1 MDIEEKYHI
10 ILEYCRIERALG
22 TRKEGG
28 FNPLIFPTMHEVID
42 LVNPKSILEIG
53 FNAGNGSLAFL
64 LCSDAKVLSI
74 DNFPN
79 SESIVTLVK
88 EFGSR
93 FNFIHMHS
101 NNLKNLRYM
110 ESTDC
115 DYDLIYIDAEHS
127 FVAVESD
134 IKESLKYNPDY
145 ILFDDWQ
152 YPPVT
157 TAIELF
163 LDKKLKVIK
172 QWNYPEE
179 SEASW
184 CLTKVIK

>member
-22 TRKEGG
+22 AQEKEAG

-74 DNFPN
+74 DNYPN
-79 SESIVTLVK
+79 SKSIVALVK

-101 NNLKNLRYM
+101 NNLNNLRYM

-127 FVAVESD
+127 FIAVKSD

-145 ILFDDWQ
+145 ILFDDWEQ
-152 YPPVT
+152 EAVK
-157 TAIELF
+157 TAIETF
-163 LDKKLKVIK
+163 LEKIK
-172 QWNYPEE
+172 IIKTWTVKENQ
-179 SEASW
+179 ASW